1 MFKMICDWLGILSW
15 GSCMDRISE
24 YGELDS
30 LYPLRMVPQY
40 RIPYVMSALIWVF
53 LFVCFFCLF
62 FVFFAWHL
70 LGELNPASR
79 MLLFCLALAFYA
91 RCCWI
96 PETIDSWYFIEPIGL
111 VALMCFYG
119 FLLSKVCTSVRIWS
133 AIFTYCI
140 IILKIKAAGEE
151 IS

>member
-24 YGELDS
+24 YGKLYS

-53 LFVCFFCLF
+53 CLFVC
-62 FVFFAWHL
+62 FAWHL

-79 MLLFCLALAFYA
+79 MLPFCLALAFYA
-91 RCCWI
+91 RCCGI

-111 VALMCFYG
+111 VAFVFFYG

-140 IILKIKAAGEE
+140 IILKIKVAGEE